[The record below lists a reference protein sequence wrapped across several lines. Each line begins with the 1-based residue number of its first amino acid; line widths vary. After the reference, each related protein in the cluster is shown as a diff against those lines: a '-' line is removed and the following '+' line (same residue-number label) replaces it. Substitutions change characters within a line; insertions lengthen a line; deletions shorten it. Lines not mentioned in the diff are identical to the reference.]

1 MSLVKIL
8 GEKKRLRITES
19 KKTTKGWKFTGY
31 EDDPIVKKKKKEPIL
46 ANSAGEE
53 VIDQKKAN
61 AEWRRHFRTT
71 AKALVFWSWECD
83 DKLDLA

>member
-8 GEKKRLRITES
+8 GEKKWLRITES
-19 KKTTKGWKFTGY
+19 KKTTKGWKFAGY
-31 EDDPIVKKKKKEPIL
+31 EDDPIVKKKKEPIL
-46 ANSAGEE
+46 VNSKWEE
-53 VIDQKKAN
+53 VIDQKKRN
-61 AEWRRHFRTT
+61 AEWRRHFRAT

>member
-8 GEKKRLRITES
+8 GEKKRLRITQS

-46 ANSAGEE
+46 VNSAGEE
-53 VIDQKKAN
+53 AVDQKKRN

-71 AKALVFWSWECD
+71 AKTLVFWS
-83 DKLDLA
+83 

>member
-46 ANSAGEE
+46 VNEE
-53 VIDQKKAN
+53 AIDQKKRN

-71 AKALVFWSWECD
+71 AKALVFWS
-83 DKLDLA
+83 

>member
-31 EDDPIVKKKKKEPIL
+31 EDDPIVKKKKPIL
-46 ANSAGEE
+46 VNSAGEE
-53 VIDQKKAN
+53 AIDQKKRN

-71 AKALVFWSWECD
+71 AKALVFWS
-83 DKLDLA
+83 

>member
-8 GEKKRLRITES
+8 GEKKWLRITES

-31 EDDPIVKKKKKEPIL
+31 EDDPIVKKKKKETI
-46 ANSAGEE
+46 AGEE
-53 VIDQKKAN
+53 VIDPKKVS

>member
-31 EDDPIVKKKKKEPIL
+31 EDDPIVKKKKKET
-46 ANSAGEE
+46 AAGEE
-53 VIDQKKAN
+53 VVDQKKRN

-71 AKALVFWSWECD
+71 AKALVFWS
-83 DKLDLA
+83 

>member
-71 AKALVFWSWECD
+71 AKALVFWS
-83 DKLDLA
+83 

>member
-1 MSLVKIL
+1 VVDP
-8 GEKKRLRITES
+8 KKVS
-19 KKTTKGWKFTGY
+19 
-31 EDDPIVKKKKKEPIL
+31 
-46 ANSAGEE
+46 
-53 VIDQKKAN
+53 